1 LKEGGLIIMADYKKM
16 YVTLFRKVTKA
27 IDLLQDAQLATEE
40 IYISSD
46 QPVIQLIKD
55 DEEPPKGKD

>member
-1 LKEGGLIIMADYKKM
+1 MADYKKM